1 MISKKICLIGSFA
14 VGKTSLVRRFVTD
27 GFDEKYQTTIG
38 VKIDKKELV
47 LADQTLQFVIWDLEG
62 PDEFAELRTTYLR
75 GAAGYFLVIDATRP
89 KTLEIALSLNQIV
102 RATLADAPFILLINK
117 MDLEAERKISSAELQ
132 VCIDAGWTLLE
143 TSAKTG
149 CNVEHAFE
157 LLAQKLLHQT
167 ASAEVRS
174 L

>member
-38 VKIDKKELV
+38 VKIDKKEV
-47 LADQTLQFVIWDLEG
+47 RLAEQTLQFVIWDLEG

-89 KTLEIALSLNQIV
+89 KTLEIALSLNQKV
-102 RATLADAPFILLINK
+102 RETLSSVPFLLLVNK
-117 MDLEAERKISSAELQ
+117 TDLESERRIGSEELQ
-132 VCIDAGWTLLE
+132 PCIEAGWSVME
-143 TSAKTG
+143 TSARTG
-149 CNVEHAFE
+149 CNVEHAFQVLGQMLMDKSE
-157 LLAQKLLHQT
+157 A
-167 ASAEVRS
+167 RS